1 MKTDDG
7 ITAVRVNLD
16 HVKDGDMLGVVL
28 AWMQIAGYV
37 VHIVANDFRDER
49 YGRTSYAT
57 PVHRQLFSIIC
68 QSKGAAENLAKHIH
82 SFHGA
87 TAYVGPKPIFEK
99 E

>member
-1 MKTDDG
+1 MKND
-7 ITAVRVNLD
+7 RVNVQLD
-16 HVKDGDMLGVVL
+16 HVRDGDLLGVVL
-28 AWMQIAGYV
+28 EWLEIAGYV
-37 VHIVANDFRDER
+37 IDTSVDSFRDER

-68 QSKGAAENLAKHIH
+68 QSKGAVENLAKHIH